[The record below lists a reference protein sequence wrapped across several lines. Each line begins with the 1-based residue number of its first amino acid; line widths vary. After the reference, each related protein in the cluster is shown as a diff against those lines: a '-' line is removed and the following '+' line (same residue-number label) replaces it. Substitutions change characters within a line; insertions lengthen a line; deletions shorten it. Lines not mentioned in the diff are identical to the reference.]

1 MELVVSLVIETE
13 NGEDL
18 VVLLCVNDLLMSNRT
33 SLLSLHLHVGSGSH
47 ETLGSKLGDS
57 RLSKDASSN
66 RSRLQSEHFKQI
78 LRKKQSKEKDEYRG
92 KYTLLAGKVHSI
104 YSLYS
109 YLQELE

>member
-57 RLSKDASSN
+57 RLGKQT
-66 RSRLQSEHFKQI
+66 LSEHLRLGRNSFYRNGDI
-78 LRKKQSKEKDEYRG
+78 LG
-92 KYTLLAGKVHSI
+92 KYKFPRFI
-104 YSLYS
+104 LYDGMI
-109 YLQELE
+109 ER